1 MQYIFCSNVVLK
13 HNILLDVDNS
23 LWSQWSVEIKEAY
36 VNNNWESLPLERIE
50 ELTGNSEFVDS
61 IKVDSRSMIS
71 SVENVQHA
79 VRATTFNLSALK
91 SRVTKIEEGVDT
103 GVADIKREISEMKSQ
118 INQIISMLGEK
129 DNFEP
134 PKKKT
139 KIMKRHV
146 FDWTT
151 VLEKF
156 DSSQLGHY
164 LYIWHDFDAQES
176 YNQKKGIK
184 KERSVETKYFRI
196 NKTVKAIQ
204 EFVDNPDDLKKPSD
218 SNEYLN
224 WKKFM
229 VELSWKCADLA
240 FTALLEKGVIKQKFK
255 SINDM
260 KVSSFLEATKQAAK
274 LKT

>member
-1 MQYIFCSNVVLK
+1 M
-13 HNILLDVDNS
+13 DDT
-23 LWSQWSVEIKEAY
+23 LWSQWAVEIKEAY
-36 VNNNWESLPLERIE
+36 VNNNWESLSLDRIE

-103 GVADIKREISEMKSQ
+103 GVAEIKREISDIKSQ
-118 INQIISMLGEK
+118 ISQLIAILGEK
-129 DNFEP
+129 DNLEP

-139 KIMKRHV
+139 KIMKQQV
-146 FDWTT
+146 FDWNT

-156 DSSQLGHY
+156 DSSKLGHY

-176 YNQKKGIK
+176 YNQMKGIK
-184 KERSVETKYFRI
+184 KKRSVENQYFRI
-196 NKTVKAIQ
+196 NKTVQAIQ
-204 EFVDNPDDLKKPSD
+204 EFVDNPDDLKKPQD

-240 FTALLEKGVIKQKFK
+240 FTALSEKGVIKKKFK

-274 LKT
+274 LKK